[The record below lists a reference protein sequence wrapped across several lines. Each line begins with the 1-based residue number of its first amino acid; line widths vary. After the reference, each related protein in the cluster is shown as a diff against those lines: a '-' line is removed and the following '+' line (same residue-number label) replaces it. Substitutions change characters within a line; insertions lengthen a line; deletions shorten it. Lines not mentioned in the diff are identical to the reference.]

1 MKKCPMCAE
10 EIQDEAKKCKHCGE
24 YLVEKVAADDVLPP
38 AASEPIAASAS
49 SKEVELFNSQGV
61 IVTSSQVKIEGGN
74 TYAIAHINGVG
85 KKSVDTFA
93 EKRGRLSCFG
103 CLGTP
108 LTALAFFMA
117 LDSGGGWWFG
127 ALFGAAIVAATVLE
141 GQKPMPVSWALV
153 LTLSS
158 SEAVAWTSNEEKT
171 VDEVIK
177 AIENALKK

>member
-1 MKKCPMCAE
+1 MCAE

-24 YLVEKVAADDVLPP
+24 YLVEKVAAEDVLPP
-38 AASEPIAASAS
+38 AALEPTAASAL

-93 EKRGRLSCFG
+93 GKKS
-103 CLGTP
+103 CLGGCGCWGASM
-108 LTALAFFMA
+108 LVVGLCMGLHSGSVTAVIGAVTLAGVIA
-117 LDSGGGWWFG
+117 L
-127 ALFGAAIVAATVLE
+127 LL
-141 GQKPMPVSWALV
+141 QPMPVSWALV

-158 SEAVAWTSNEEKT
+158 SEAVAWTSNDEKT

-177 AIENALKK
+177 AIQNSLKK